1 MTGRSRPSWWGQRLH
16 VVVTIVVFVTL
27 ASLDNAA
34 IAAIPQMVLPITEA
48 LHTSETAIG
57 VMTATV
63 ILLAALTAVGWG
75 YWGDRSNR
83 KRLLFAGTLV
93 WALGSYLSAGAESYR
108 ELFQWQILTAI
119 GLGAIASVGFS
130 VISDFVSPRRRGLAM
145 SFWGL
150 AEGLGTLGGGLLA
163 SQIGAEDFGAPLR
176 LIALLGTAFAVLY
189 LFTFDAPRGF
199 REPALR
205 AMHEAGDPYEHRID
219 VGQLPDLFKRRTN
232 VWLIA
237 QGLSAQFAYGSL
249 IWVPLLY
256 QEKIVALGYDIE
268 TATKVGGLMAAILR
282 LGGLFSI
289 LAGVIGDRMQR
300 RTLSG
305 RAIVST
311 VGILGAVPFF
321 LVFFFIPLR
330 GLEVTN
336 GASTATLVPEVL
348 RALVTNPWVAAAFF
362 TSLTALALTSA
373 DSPNWFALVS
383 DVNLPEHRGTVFGLG
398 HFASGLG
405 RSAGNVLTA
414 AAAGGFTRA
423 FPPPLN
429 WAVGLAMF
437 QVFFLP
443 TGYCYAR
450 AAQTSPGDIRQVE
463 ATLRNRVARSPRG
476 KPSQ

>member
-1 MTGRSRPSWWGQRLH
+1 VAT
-16 VVVTIVVFVTL
+16 TIVVFVTL

-34 IAAIPQMVLPITEA
+34 ISAIPQMVLPITET
-48 LHTSETAIG
+48 LDTSKAAVG
-57 VMTATV
+57 AMTATV
-63 ILLAALTAVGWG
+63 ILLAAITAVGWG

-93 WALGSYLSAGAESYR
+93 WALGSYLSAGAERYR
-108 ELFQWQILTAI
+108 ELFGWQILTAV

-130 VISDFVSPRRRGLAM
+130 VISDFVPPRRRGLAM

-150 AEGLGTLGGGLLA
+150 AEGLGTLGGGLVA
-163 SQIGAEDFGAPLR
+163 SQLGAEDFGAPLR
-176 LIALLGTAFAVLY
+176 LIALLGAGFAILY
-189 LFTFDAPRGF
+189 LFTFDAPRGY

-205 AMHEAGDPYEHRID
+205 AMHEAGDPYQHRID
-219 VGQLPDLFKRRTN
+219 ATQIPDLFRRRTN

-237 QGLSAQFAYGSL
+237 QGLSAQLAYGSL

-256 QEKIVALGYDIE
+256 QEKIVALGYDIG
-268 TATKVGGLMAAILR
+268 TATRVGGLMAAILR

-289 LAGVIGDRMQR
+289 LAGVIGDRLQR

-321 LVFFFIPLR
+321 LVFFVSPLR
-330 GLEVTN
+330 GLEVTS
-336 GASTATLVPEVL
+336 GASTSTLLPEVL
-348 RALVTNPWVAAAFF
+348 RALVTNPWVAGAFF
-362 TSLTALALTSA
+362 TSLAALALTSA

-383 DVNLPEHRGTVFGLG
+383 DVNLPEHRGTIFGLG
-398 HFASGLG
+398 HLANGLG
-405 RSAGNVLTA
+405 RSTGNALTA
-414 AAAGGFTRA
+414 AAAGGFERA
-423 FPPPLN
+423 LPPPLN
-429 WAVGLAMF
+429 WAVGLAVF

-450 AAQTSPGDIRQVE
+450 AARTSPGDIQE
-463 ATLRNRVARSPRG
+463 VASILERRAACTRPGHPAR
-476 KPSQ
+476 